1 MVESRSRTSANVVKV
16 SKDLVFKHL
25 EKNSFLKKAYE
36 ELINDAEVKALLHMS
51 NVMAVK
57 RLKYNDHGPVH
68 ANIVAGVALEL
79 LERLLQHD
87 VVPNSIKDGVVD
99 NLDYVRLIVL
109 YGALLH
115 DIGNAVHRD
124 MHERIGALLAK
135 DILDRILSRLIKDRS
150 LAYLIRQEILHAIYA
165 TAYDVR
171 CLSVEAGIVKIA
183 DGLDM
188 AEGRARIPYKLGKMD
203 IHALSALSIKSVE
216 IGEGVKRP
224 IAIRVFMN
232 DSSGVFQVEYVFL
245 PKLRTSGLEHY
256 FEVYIATPLGEHRL
270 YP

>member
-1 MVESRSRTSANVVKV
+1 MVESRPRAGANVVRV
-16 SKDLVFKHL
+16 SKDLIFKHL

-36 ELINDAEVKALLHMS
+36 ELVSDVEVKTLLHMS
-51 NVMAVK
+51 NIMAVK
-57 RLKYNDHGPVH
+57 RLRYNDHGPVH

-79 LERLLQHD
+79 LERLLQYD
-87 VVPNSIKDGVVD
+87 VVPSAIKDGVV
-99 NLDYVRLIVL
+99 NHLDYVRLIVL

-135 DILDRILSRLIKDRS
+135 DILDRILFKLIGNRG
-150 LAYLIRQEILHAIYA
+150 LAYMIRQEILHAIYA
-165 TAYDVR
+165 TAYDVK

-216 IGEGVKRP
+216 ISEGVKRP
-224 IAIRVFMN
+224 IAVRIFMS

-245 PKLRTSGLEHY
+245 PKLRTSGLEQY